1 MKIFNGFI
9 TIKQRD
15 RIRVFD
21 DKIRYRNEKRA
32 SKEKLQKLR
41 ESYDS
46 KKRKALKKAL
56 LLLYL
61 SVCIFRKNSV
71 RYLFDPPP
79 M

>member
-1 MKIFNGFI
+1 MKKFNGFI

-15 RIRVFD
+15 RIHVFN

-46 KKRKALKKAL
+46 KKKKAIKKSLKKIKFL
-56 LLLYL
+56 G
-61 SVCIFRKNSV
+61 I
-71 RYLFDPPP
+71 
-79 M
+79 